1 MATISIEG
9 MEFHAY
15 HGCFAEEQVIG
26 NTFIVDV
33 HMETDTGPA
42 ERSDKLDETV
52 NYADVFLIVK
62 EQMGIK
68 SKLLEHVGRRIMDAV
83 LARYPEI
90 DIIELKIS
98 KLNPPV
104 GGKVHAVSVT
114 MDNIEDDGEEV

>member
-1 MATISIEG
+1 

-114 MDNIEDDGEEV
+114 MDNIEDDGEEG

>member
-15 HGCFAEEQVIG
+15 HGCFEEEQVIG
-26 NTFIVDV
+26 NTFMVDI
-33 HMETDTGPA
+33 HMETDTAAA
-42 ERSDKLDETV
+42 ERSDNLEETV
-52 NYADVFLIVK
+52 NNADVYQLVK
-62 EQMGIK
+62 EEMAVN
-68 SKLLEHVGRRIMDAV
+68 SKLLEHVGRRIMDAI
-83 LARYPEI
+83 LERYPQV

-114 MDNIEDDGEEV
+114 MDNIDDDGEED

>member
-15 HGCFAEEQVIG
+15 HGCYEEEQVIG

-33 HMETDTGPA
+33 HMETETGSA
-42 ERSDKLDETV
+42 ELSDNLDETV

-114 MDNIEDDGEEV
+114 MDNIEDEGEES

>member
-1 MATISIEG
+1 MATISVEG

-33 HMETDTGPA
+33 HMDAETSSA
-42 ERSDKLDETV
+42 EVSDNLEETV
-52 NYADVFLIVK
+52 NYAGVYEIVK
-62 EQMGIK
+62 EQMEIK
-68 SKLLEHVGRRIMDAV
+68 SKLLEHVARRSMDAI
-83 LARYPEI
+83 LEKFPEI
-90 DIIELKIS
+90 DFLEIKIS

-114 MDNIEDDGEEV
+114 LDNIDDE

>member
-15 HGCFAEEQVIG
+15 HGCFDEEQVIG

-33 HMETDTGPA
+33 HMETETGIA
-42 ERSDKLDETV
+42 ELSDNLEDTV
-52 NYADVFLIVK
+52 NYAEVFQLVS
-62 EQMGIK
+62 EQMAIK
-68 SKLLEHVGRRIMDAV
+68 SKLLEHVGRRIMDAIQD
-83 LARYPEI
+83 RYPEV

-114 MDNIEDDGEEV
+114 LDNIDDDREED

>member
-26 NTFIVDV
+26 NTFIVDI
-33 HMETDTGPA
+33 HMDTDTTSA
-42 ERSDKLDETV
+42 ERSDNLDETV
-52 NYADVFLIVK
+52 NYADVFQVVK
-62 EQMGIK
+62 EQMEIK

-83 LARYPEI
+83 TEKYPEV

-114 MDNIEDDGEEV
+114 MDNIDE